1 MQEHAKILLL
11 PHGKGLEIPR
21 YASKG
26 SSGLDLRA
34 AIEASMTLKPGMFEL
49 VPTGICIELPE
60 GLEAQIRPRSGLAAK
75 FGITVLNSPG
85 TVDQDYRGEI
95 KACLIN
101 LSKNEFTINRGDRIA
116 QMVIAK
122 VEQILLVETGEIGE
136 TERASGGFGS
146 TGTK

>member
-11 PHGKGLEIPR
+11 PHGKDLEIPR

-34 AIEASMTLKPGMFEL
+34 AIEGSMTLKPGMFEL

-95 KACLIN
+95 KVCLVN

-122 VEQILLVETGEIGE
+122 VEQILLVEAEEIGE
-136 TERASGGFGS
+136 TERASGSFGS
-146 TGTK
+146 TGTE

>member
-1 MQEHAKILLL
+1 MQKYAKILLL
-11 PHGKGLEIPR
+11 PHGKDLELPK

-34 AIEASMTLKPGMFEL
+34 AIEKSMVLKPGMFEL

-75 FGITVLNSPG
+75 FGVTVLNSPG

-95 KACLIN
+95 KVCLVN
-101 LSKNEFTINRGDRIA
+101 LSKNEFTINRGDRVA

-122 VEQILLVETGEIGE
+122 VQQILLIEAGEIGE

-146 TGTK
+146 TGTQ

>member
-1 MQEHAKILLL
+1 MQKYAKILLL
-11 PHGKGLEIPR
+11 PHGKNLELPK

-34 AIEASMTLKPGMFEL
+34 AIEESMVLKPGMFEL

-95 KACLIN
+95 KVCLVN

-122 VEQILLVETGEIGE
+122 VEQILLIEAGEIGE

-146 TGTK
+146 TGTE